1 MNDFLDQVFTN
12 SVNILTA
19 TNSVQTMYF
28 IWIFLVTTFFDSG
41 LCTNFKRFDKTTF
54 MSEDV
59 WNEKKFDFSTKTSLI
74 TCVAYCMSWSGTG
87 SEKICN
93 AVSYDKGIEIT
104 KVITLSKV
112 R

>member
-1 MNDFLDQVFTN
+1 MNLYWN
-12 SVNILTA
+12 LISLLLTK
-19 TNSVQTMYF
+19 
-28 IWIFLVTTFFDSG
+28 FFDIG
-41 LCTNFKRFDKTTF
+41 LCANFKRFDKTTF

-104 KVITLSKV
+104 KAIKLLERSCLLSVPKVIFLQAAEFSG
-112 R
+112 